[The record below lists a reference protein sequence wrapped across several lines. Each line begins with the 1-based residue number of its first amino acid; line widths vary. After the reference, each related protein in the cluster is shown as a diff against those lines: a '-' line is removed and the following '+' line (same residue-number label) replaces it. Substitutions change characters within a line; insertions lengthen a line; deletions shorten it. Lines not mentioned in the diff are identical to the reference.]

1 MSKYGSLRK
10 ATPSKSYEPHP
21 VWRGIGCFMILFLPI
36 ISYAI
41 GMLAVDSAIRQ
52 GIRIPEGLA
61 GHPVMPEILF
71 NVPGLVDLLFW
82 IQGQTNLYAYLLVA
96 FFVLVLLGGI
106 FTFVYALMYRVAGP
120 PTYSEFDAPPPRVKV
135 KKYRR

>member
-1 MSKYGSLRK
+1 MSKYGSYRK
-10 ATPSKSYEPHP
+10 FAPIKSYEPHP
-21 VWRGIGCFMILFLPI
+21 IWRGIGCFMILFLPI
-36 ISYAI
+36 VSYAI
-41 GMLAVDSAIRQ
+41 SMLAVDSAIRQ
-52 GIRIPEGLA
+52 GIRIPEGLT

-71 NVPGLVDLLFW
+71 NVPGLVDPLFW

-96 FFVLVLLGGI
+96 FFVLVLLGGV

-120 PTYSEFDAPPPRVKV
+120 PTYSEFDAPPPNVKV